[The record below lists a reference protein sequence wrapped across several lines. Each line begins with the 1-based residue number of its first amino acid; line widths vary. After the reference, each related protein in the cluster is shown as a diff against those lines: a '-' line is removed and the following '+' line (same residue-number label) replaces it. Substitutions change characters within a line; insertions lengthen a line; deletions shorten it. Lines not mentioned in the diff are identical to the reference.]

1 MIVASFANPFGL
13 ETECVRNINACL
25 GGVWPSMLLD
35 CGFGFAVLLDTP
47 LSAFIAAALVRA
59 HRNGEPGP

>member
-1 MIVASFANPFGL
+1 MRPLPCVTCAGLACMIVASFANPFGL

-47 LSAFIAAALVRA
+47 QPSAPF
-59 HRNGEPGP
+59 